1 MSDNTTES
9 EQRKDSFVEQA
20 FSDWFVENMYGND
33 PIYAKEKA
41 EEAFKFAYD
50 LANDS
55 GKDSASGVRVNALV
69 SDNRRWKDVDE
80 ALPGKST
87 RVLCCLRN
95 PIMTSASRV
104 VTSYEPYTDQD
115 EDWFMDKFSHWV
127 ELPPTPE

>member
-55 GKDSASGVRVNALV
+55 GKDSASGVRVNARVMRLEGELE
-69 SDNRRWKDVDE
+69 DGTYKNRLGE
-80 ALPGKST
+80 
-87 RVLCCLRN
+87 
-95 PIMTSASRV
+95 IRV
-104 VTSYEPYTDQD
+104 VMRDDFLEDYPFRDKQNTAYD
-115 EDWFMDKFSHWV
+115 ENGKVYKNRESDFDLV
-127 ELPPTPE
+127 EAV